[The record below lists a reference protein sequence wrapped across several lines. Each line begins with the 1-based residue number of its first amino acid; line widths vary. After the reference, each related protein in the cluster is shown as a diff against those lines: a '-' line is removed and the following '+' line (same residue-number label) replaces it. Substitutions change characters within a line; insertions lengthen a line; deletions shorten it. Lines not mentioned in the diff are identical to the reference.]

1 MKFDCERGDLH
12 NFICATLDWWPQT
25 KCNYNQCP
33 WESRHSQFE
42 SSDIPEMDPH
52 LVDATLPLKIGPIPL
67 RFAGTRQDNKEERS
81 NTTERKIPP
90 QKTQSF
96 RERKRSQSWI
106 RRQFSRQMSLDYDLS
121 GSDYPAAV
129 AAAAF
134 AIQSLEE
141 SKSRD
146 KKETAYG
153 PDKSLN
159 KMNSKLQDT
168 GVLTEPLKNQ
178 NSKTSN
184 KDPDN
189 KPSTS
194 KNQPEKQPSFKKRI
208 SFADIDEISSNKPEK
223 PALEKAP
230 SMKRPPAFA
239 DKQLNKTESKK
250 PETTLPKPVPVE
262 TRKQSATKPGP
273 GDSKADAWEKEE
285 MASIKER
292 YEKLKTTIDI
302 WETKKKKK
310 AKRKIE
316 RIEAELDKRRAKAM
330 QNHRNEITR
339 IEGIAGGAKAQAEKN
354 RKNEEFK
361 VKEKAN
367 KIRLTGKLPATCL
380 CF

>member
-1 MKFDCERGDLH
+1 
-12 NFICATLDWWPQT
+12 
-25 KCNYNQCP
+25 
-33 WESRHSQFE
+33 
-42 SSDIPEMDPH
+42 
-52 LVDATLPLKIGPIPL
+52 
-67 RFAGTRQDNKEERS
+67 
-81 NTTERKIPP
+81 
-90 QKTQSF
+90 
-96 RERKRSQSWI
+96 
-106 RRQFSRQMSLDYDLS
+106 MSLDYDLS

-159 KMNSKLQDT
+159 KMNSKLADT
-168 GVLTEPLKNQ
+168 GVLTEPLKSALKSSDQ

-239 DKQLNKTESKK
+239 DKQLNKTDIKK

-273 GDSKADAWEKEE
+273 GDSQADAWEKEE
-285 MASIKER
+285 MASIKQR